1 MIQRFSTNF
10 GVFSIFLDLII
21 TSTSLYISKIVR
33 PHLDNILFIKPIW
46 KPVDVPITLFFIFPL
61 IWVGILFFFSV
72 YDGKKNLKV
81 TDEFTSL
88 TLGSLLSVV
97 TLSGVLYLSYR
108 EIPRALF
115 VFFVVLTFLI
125 MLLWRVLARTIYQKR
140 MEEKG
145 YKTRVLVIGA
155 GPVGRNL
162 REKLNSLDPTTYN
175 FVGYLDDSPQVQK
188 ENPEVIG
195 TLNQMVSIIKQEKVN
210 HIFIALPRYAHE
222 KIAQVTEQLETLPVR
237 VSVIPDYFY
246 LTVHHT
252 SISEFAGLPILDMRA
267 PALTEMQRLTK
278 RFFDI
283 FFTTLIMIPVLP
295 MILFISLLILIFD
308 GRPIFFIQ
316 NRVGEN
322 GQLFK
327 FYKFRTMK
335 VGAEKMNAAVAIKNE
350 KGEMI
355 IKRKNDPRV
364 TTIGR
369 FLRRFS
375 LDELPQFFNIL
386 RGTMSLVGP
395 RPELPELVKNY
406 QPWQRA
412 RFSIPQGLTGWWQI
426 HGRSDRPM
434 HLNTEDDLYYIE
446 HYSIWMDFSILIRT
460 FWIIFRGKGAY

>member
-10 GVFSIFLDLII
+10 GVFSLFFDLII
-21 TSTSLYISKIVR
+21 TSASLYISKIIR
-33 PHLDNILFIKPIW
+33 PQLDNILFIKPIW
-46 KPVDVPITLFFIFPL
+46 KPLEIPVILYLIFPL
-61 IWVGILFFFSV
+61 VWVGILFFFSV

-88 TLGSLLSVV
+88 TLGSLLAVV

-108 EIPRALF
+108 DIPRALF
-115 VFFVVLTFLI
+115 LLFVILTFLV
-125 MLLWRVLARTIYQKR
+125 MLIWRIIARSIYQKR
-140 MEEKG
+140 VEEKG
-145 YKTRVLVIGA
+145 YKTRLLVIGA
-155 GPVGRNL
+155 GPVGKNL
-162 REKLNSLDPTTYN
+162 REKLNNLDPTTYN
-175 FVGYLDDSPQVQK
+175 FVGYLDDSPHVQK
-188 ENPEVIG
+188 ENPEVLG
-195 TLNQMVSIIKQEKVN
+195 PVDQLLSVIKQEKVN

-222 KIAQVTEQLETLPVR
+222 KIAHVTEQLETLPVR

-252 SISEFAGLPILDMRA
+252 SVSEFAGLPILDMRA
-267 PALTEMQRLTK
+267 PALTEMQRLAK
-278 RFFDI
+278 RIFDI
-283 FFTTLIMIPVLP
+283 FFTALFMIPVLP
-295 MILFISLLILIFD
+295 LIILLSLLILIFE
-308 GRPIFFIQ
+308 GRPIFFVQ

-335 VGAEKMNAAVAIKNE
+335 VGADKMNAEVAIKNE
-350 KGEMI
+350 EGEVI
-355 IKRKNDPRV
+355 IKRKDDPRV
-364 TTIGR
+364 TRLGR